1 MLVWMRIAS
10 HNKLFQATDSS
21 TYLQRRLNPMTD
33 IEYFSEQDLDIS
45 KQTLKERYGKDVDI

>member
-1 MLVWMRIAS
+1 
-10 HNKLFQATDSS
+10 
-21 TYLQRRLNPMTD
+21 MTD